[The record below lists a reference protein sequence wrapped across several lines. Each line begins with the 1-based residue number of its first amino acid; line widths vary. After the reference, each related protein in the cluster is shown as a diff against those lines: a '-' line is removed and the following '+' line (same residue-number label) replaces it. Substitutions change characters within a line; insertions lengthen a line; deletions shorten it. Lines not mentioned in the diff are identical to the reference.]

1 MKSFTMEV
9 SKKELVNGTS
19 QYVKQGD
26 VTIYYPTLAD
36 LGIEAKLAEKETDDD
51 GFPVYADPKAQYAFD
66 AVLAAV
72 KAQARNKLVSGTA
85 NLKDGQKIAETVEEL
100 LEAGSANKGDA
111 LAAIREMLAA
121 FKAWLP
127 STGKK
132 EAVQAAVYDLA
143 ANRKGLALQTADKK
157 QKFMGYLSDFSAT
170 LSAEQAVRFERPL
183 LALSDACEAADALD
197 DM

>member
-1 MKSFTMEV
+1 MNKFTMEV
-9 SKKELVNGTS
+9 SKKENGA
-19 QYVKQGD
+19 YVKQGE
-26 VTIYYPTLAD
+26 VTIFYPLLNE
-36 LGIEAKLAEKETDDD
+36 LGFAVEAEKMDDE
-51 GFPVYADPKAQYAFD
+51 GFPVYSDEKMQYAFD

-85 NLKDGQKIAETVEEL
+85 TLKDGQKIAETVEEL
-100 LEAGSANKGDA
+100 LESGGANKGDA
-111 LAAIREMLAA
+111 LAAVREFLAA

-143 ANRKGLALQTADKK
+143 ANRKGLALQTMEKK
-157 QKFMGYLSDFSAT
+157 QKFAAYLTDFAGT
-170 LSAEQAVRFERPL
+170 LDAEKAARFSRPL
-183 LALSDACEAADALD
+183 LALNECCETGDALD